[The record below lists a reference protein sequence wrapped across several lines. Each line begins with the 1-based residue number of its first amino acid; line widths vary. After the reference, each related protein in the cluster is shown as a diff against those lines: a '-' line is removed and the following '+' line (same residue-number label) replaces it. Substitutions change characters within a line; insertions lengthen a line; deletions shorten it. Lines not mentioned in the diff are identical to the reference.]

1 MNSMPP
7 TPGYRVD
14 DLDYEAAARRADE
27 ARAEL
32 ERIGIPASAQAL
44 LDEANRVLA
53 PYGYDPVRSLRDL
66 EEWL

>member
-1 MNSMPP
+1 MYSHDH
-7 TPGYRVD
+7 RLD

-44 LDEANRVLA
+44 LDEANRVLD